1 MGKRISALLL
11 AVLLVAGSVLNG
23 NTLKVKAAEVV
34 MTAEVAA
41 EVYLLLYEMAETG
54 MRVSGANNFSYD
66 VDESIQIAKSFQRYL
81 TENAVTDFS
90 INLSDGTYFQ
100 FAGDVVKYGPA
111 VGAAST
117 LTQKQFW
124 NLVEAGSLSDATD
137 EEKDIFADRTFTVFR
152 STWLMSDLNPS
163 PSPSPSP
170 TPTPTPEPTVKPT
183 VEPTVKPTVEPTVK
197 PEVSTAPDV
206 TTAPVENPKGLF
218 SKIHSVL
225 LGAGFMTTLGA
236 FVKDLADGK
245 VDEVDNSNFYS
256 VPYNNYNLPVFDY
269 SYLSSSSTLFSIDG
283 STASYVVNPDPFVL
297 PEHCYYACVYQ
308 FSGSDYDCFSIMYV
322 HAVGNTF
329 YYDAGS
335 LPCIGTKYSDGSSF
349 SANVGTL
356 NIRNN
361 VRLSTNIPFF
371 DSHDSM
377 KKFFNTYMNKGLAGI
392 DVSGLL
398 NGEAYDF
405 PDLVKSVPEVL
416 QPLTGTKF
424 SPSLL
429 PGINTAV
436 SNAVKSLPET
446 STDTKANTE
455 TYKETMTSTI
465 TDVAPKTEVVPQPST
480 TPGTETGEG
489 TEGEAYKRDLRLLFP
504 FCIPFDFIHLIQALK
519 AEPETPKFEIPV
531 KLDFVEVDTSIVI
544 DLSWMDP
551 IMKIWRLGELGL
563 FIVMLMK
570 STSKVIRW

>member
-1 MGKRISALLL
+1 MQKRISALLL
-11 AVLLVAGSVLNG
+11 AMVIVIGSVLGG
-23 NTLKVKAAEVV
+23 NTLKVKAASATVAMSPEL
-34 MTAEVAA
+34 AA
-41 EVYLLLYEMAETG
+41 EFYMVLLQVAETA
-54 MRVSGANNFSYD
+54 MHVSGANNGFNNKEAMEAIGDGVQGYFVTSMSEGVDFEFQTTDGETFKSY
-66 VDESIQIAKSFQRYL
+66 SNSGYP
-81 TENAVTDFS
+81 
-90 INLSDGTYFQ
+90 G
-100 FAGDVVKYGPA
+100 G
-111 VGAAST
+111 
-117 LTQKQFW
+117 
-124 NLVEAGSLSDATD
+124 LVEYTTADGQTYKLSGDKFTTLLLNGTITLDPDIYNDTDDEPTVDKDDEYVKNMKAMFDAKWDELKEIGFDDGSGGDPT
-137 EEKDIFADRTFTVFR
+137 
-152 STWLMSDLNPS
+152 PS
-163 PSPSPSP
+163 PSPDPKKVF
-170 TPTPTPEPTVKPT
+170 TKIAL
-183 VEPTVKPTVEPTVK
+183 
-197 PEVSTAPDV
+197 VS
-206 TTAPVENPKGLF
+206 
-218 SKIHSVL
+218 
-225 LGAGFMTTLGA
+225 LGASLIAVAGA
-236 FVKDLADGK
+236 FVNDLFAGK

-269 SYLSSSSTLFSIDG
+269 SYLSSSSTFFSIDG

-322 HAVGNTF
+322 HAVGDTF

-356 NIRNN
+356 NVRNN

-416 QPLTGTKF
+416 QPLTRTKF

-455 TYKETMTSTI
+455 TYKKTMTSTI
-465 TDVAPKTEVVPQPST
+465 TDVAPKTEVAPLPST
-480 TPGTETGEG
+480 TPGTETGDG
-489 TEGEAYKRDLRLLFP
+489 FDGDSYKRDLKLIFP
-504 FCIPFDFIHLIQALK
+504 FCIPFDFIHFIKALSADPVAPCFK
-519 AEPETPKFEIPV
+519 IPI
-531 KLDFVEVDTSIVI
+531 KLDSLGI
-544 DLSWMDP
+544 DMVLELDLAWMDP
-551 IMKIWRLGELGL
+551 VMEIFRLGELGC
-563 FIVMLMK
+563 FVIMLMAATK
-570 STSKVIRW
+570 KMIGW

>member
-1 MGKRISALLL
+1 MRKRISALLL
-11 AVLLVAGSVLNG
+11 AVVLVACSVLNG
-23 NTLKVKAAEVV
+23 NTLKVKAASATVAMSPEL
-34 MTAEVAA
+34 AA
-41 EVYLLLYEMAETG
+41 EFYMFLYQLTETAMHVG
-54 MRVSGANNFSYD
+54 GANNGLDSKEAMESLRDGVIGYYSASGEKD
-66 VDESIQIAKSFQRYL
+66 VDFEIKTTDGRTFKSVSGSAYS
-81 TENAVTDFS
+81 N
-90 INLSDGTYFQ
+90 G
-100 FAGDVVKYGPA
+100 
-111 VGAAST
+111 
-117 LTQKQFW
+117 
-124 NLVEAGSLSDATD
+124 LVEYTTAEGQTYKLSRDKFTTLLLNGTITLDPDIYNDTD
-137 EEKDIFADRTFTVFR
+137 EEPTVNDDDEYVKNMKAMFDAKWEELREIGFKDDSGDPT
-152 STWLMSDLNPS
+152 PS
-163 PSPSPSP
+163 PSPD
-170 TPTPTPEPTVKPT
+170 PEKKPFKNIALVTV
-183 VEPTVKPTVEPTVK
+183 
-197 PEVSTAPDV
+197 
-206 TTAPVENPKGLF
+206 
-218 SKIHSVL
+218 
-225 LGAGFMTTLGA
+225 GASLVALAGA
-236 FVKDLADGK
+236 FVKDLYNGK
-245 VDEVDNSNFYS
+245 VEGVNISDYYT

-269 SYLSSSSTLFSIDG
+269 SYLSSSSTIFSIDG

-361 VRLSTNIPFF
+361 ARLSTNIPFF

-392 DVSGLL
+392 DVSVLL

-489 TEGEAYKRDLRLLFP
+489 TEGEAYKRDLRLIFP
-504 FCIPFDFIHLIQALK
+504 FCIPFDFIHFIQALSADPVAPCFK
-519 AEPETPKFEIPV
+519 IPI
-531 KLDFVEVDTSIVI
+531 KLDSLGI
-544 DLSWMDP
+544 DMVLELDLAWMDP
-551 IMKIWRLGELGL
+551 IMEIFRLGELGC
-563 FIVMLMK
+563 FVIMLMAATK
-570 STSKVIRW
+570 KMIGW

>member
-1 MGKRISALLL
+1 MSKRISALLL
-11 AVLLVAGSVLNG
+11 AMVIVIGSVLGG
-23 NTLKVKAAEVV
+23 NTLKVKAASATVAMSPEL
-34 MTAEVAA
+34 AA
-41 EVYLLLYEMAETG
+41 EFYMVLLQVAETA
-54 MRVSGANNFSYD
+54 MHVSGANNGFNNKEAMEAIGDGVQGYFVTSMSEGVDFEFQTTDGETFKSYHN
-66 VDESIQIAKSFQRYL
+66 SGYP
-81 TENAVTDFS
+81 
-90 INLSDGTYFQ
+90 G
-100 FAGDVVKYGPA
+100 G
-111 VGAAST
+111 
-117 LTQKQFW
+117 
-124 NLVEAGSLSDATD
+124 LVEYTTADGQTYKLSGDKFTTLLLNGTITLDPDIYNDTDDEPTVDKDDEYVKNMKAMFDAKWEELKEIGFDDGSGGDPT
-137 EEKDIFADRTFTVFR
+137 
-152 STWLMSDLNPS
+152 PS
-163 PSPSPSP
+163 PSPDPKKVF
-170 TPTPTPEPTVKPT
+170 TKIAL
-183 VEPTVKPTVEPTVK
+183 
-197 PEVSTAPDV
+197 VS
-206 TTAPVENPKGLF
+206 
-218 SKIHSVL
+218 
-225 LGAGFMTTLGA
+225 LGASLIAVAGA
-236 FVKDLADGK
+236 FVNDLFAGK

-269 SYLSSSSTLFSIDG
+269 SYLSSSSTFFSIDG

-322 HAVGNTF
+322 HAVGDTF

-356 NIRNN
+356 NVRNN

-436 SNAVKSLPET
+436 SNAVKALPET

-455 TYKETMTSTI
+455 TYKKTMTSTI

-489 TEGEAYKRDLRLLFP
+489 TEGEAYKRDLRLIFP
-504 FCIPFDFIHLIQALK
+504 FCIPFDFIHFIKALSADPVAPCFK
-519 AEPETPKFEIPV
+519 IPI
-531 KLDFVEVDTSIVI
+531 KLDSLGI
-544 DLSWMDP
+544 DMVLELDLAWMDP
-551 IMKIWRLGELGL
+551 IMEIFRLGELGC
-563 FIVMLMK
+563 FVIMLMAATK
-570 STSKVIRW
+570 KMIGW

>member
-1 MGKRISALLL
+1 MSKRISALLL
-11 AVLLVAGSVLNG
+11 AMVIVIGSVLGG
-23 NTLKVKAAEVV
+23 NTLKVKAASATVAMSPEL
-34 MTAEVAA
+34 AA
-41 EVYLLLYEMAETG
+41 EFYMVLLQVAETA
-54 MRVSGANNFSYD
+54 MHVSGANNGFNNKEAMEAIGDGVQGYFVTSMSEGVDFEFQTTDGQTFKSY
-66 VDESIQIAKSFQRYL
+66 SNSGYP
-81 TENAVTDFS
+81 
-90 INLSDGTYFQ
+90 G
-100 FAGDVVKYGPA
+100 G
-111 VGAAST
+111 
-117 LTQKQFW
+117 
-124 NLVEAGSLSDATD
+124 LVEYTTADGQTYKLSGDKFTTLLLNGTITLDPDIYNDTD
-137 EEKDIFADRTFTVFR
+137 D
-152 STWLMSDLNPS
+152 
-163 PSPSPSP
+163 
-170 TPTPTPEPTVKPT
+170 KPT
-183 VEPTVKPTVEPTVK
+183 VDKDDEYVKNMKAMFDAKWEELKEIGFDDGSGGDPTPSPDPKKAFTK
-197 PEVSTAPDV
+197 IALVS
-206 TTAPVENPKGLF
+206 
-218 SKIHSVL
+218 
-225 LGAGFMTTLGA
+225 LGTSLIAVAGA
-236 FVKDLADGK
+236 FVNDLFAGK

-269 SYLSSSSTLFSIDG
+269 SYLSSSSTFFSIDG

-322 HAVGNTF
+322 HAVGDTF

-356 NIRNN
+356 NVRNN

-416 QPLTGTKF
+416 QPLTRTKF

-455 TYKETMTSTI
+455 TYKKTMTSTI
-465 TDVAPKTEVVPQPST
+465 TDVAPKTEVAPLPST
-480 TPGTETGEG
+480 TPGTETGDG
-489 TEGEAYKRDLRLLFP
+489 FDGDSYKRDLKLIFP
-504 FCIPFDFIHLIQALK
+504 FCIPFDFIHFIQALSADPVAPCFK
-519 AEPETPKFEIPV
+519 IPI
-531 KLDFVEVDTSIVI
+531 KLDSLGI
-544 DLSWMDP
+544 DMVLELDLAWMDP
-551 IMKIWRLGELGL
+551 VMEIFRLGELGC
-563 FIVMLMK
+563 FVIMLMAATK
-570 STSKVIRW
+570 KMIGW

>member
-1 MGKRISALLL
+1 MQKRISALLL
-11 AVLLVAGSVLNG
+11 AMVIVIGSVLNG
-23 NTLKVKAAEVV
+23 NTLKVKAASATVAMSPEL
-34 MTAEVAA
+34 AA
-41 EVYLLLYEMAETG
+41 EFYMVLLQVAETA
-54 MRVSGANNFSYD
+54 MHVSGANNGFNNKEAMEAIGDGVQGYFVTSMSEGVDFEFQTTDGQTFKSY
-66 VDESIQIAKSFQRYL
+66 SNSGYP
-81 TENAVTDFS
+81 
-90 INLSDGTYFQ
+90 G
-100 FAGDVVKYGPA
+100 G
-111 VGAAST
+111 
-117 LTQKQFW
+117 
-124 NLVEAGSLSDATD
+124 LVEYTTADGQTYKLSGDKFTTLLLNGTITLDPDIYNDTDDKPTVDKNDEYVKNMKAMFDAKWDELKEIGFDDGSGGDPT
-137 EEKDIFADRTFTVFR
+137 
-152 STWLMSDLNPS
+152 PS
-163 PSPSPSP
+163 PSPDPKKVF
-170 TPTPTPEPTVKPT
+170 TKIAL
-183 VEPTVKPTVEPTVK
+183 
-197 PEVSTAPDV
+197 VS
-206 TTAPVENPKGLF
+206 
-218 SKIHSVL
+218 
-225 LGAGFMTTLGA
+225 LGASLIAVAGA
-236 FVKDLADGK
+236 FVNDLFAGK

-269 SYLSSSSTLFSIDG
+269 SYLSSSSTFFSIDG

-322 HAVGNTF
+322 HAVGDTF

-356 NIRNN
+356 NVRNN

-480 TPGTETGEG
+480 TPGTETGDGFEG
-489 TEGEAYKRDLRLLFP
+489 DSYKRDLKLIFP
-504 FCIPFDFIHLIQALK
+504 FCIPFDFIHFIKALSADPVAPCFK
-519 AEPETPKFEIPV
+519 IPI
-531 KLDFVEVDTSIVI
+531 KLDSLGI
-544 DLSWMDP
+544 DMVLELDLAWMDP
-551 IMKIWRLGELGL
+551 VMEIFRLGELGC
-563 FIVMLMK
+563 FVIMLMAATK
-570 STSKVIRW
+570 KMIGW

>member
-1 MGKRISALLL
+1 MKAMFDAKWEELKEIGFDD
-11 AVLLVAGSVLNG
+11 GSG
-23 NTLKVKAAEVV
+23 
-34 MTAEVAA
+34 
-41 EVYLLLYEMAETG
+41 
-54 MRVSGANNFSYD
+54 
-66 VDESIQIAKSFQRYL
+66 
-81 TENAVTDFS
+81 
-90 INLSDGTYFQ
+90 
-100 FAGDVVKYGPA
+100 GDP
-111 VGAAST
+111 T
-117 LTQKQFW
+117 
-124 NLVEAGSLSDATD
+124 
-137 EEKDIFADRTFTVFR
+137 
-152 STWLMSDLNPS
+152 PS
-163 PSPSPSP
+163 PSPDPKKVF
-170 TPTPTPEPTVKPT
+170 TKIAL
-183 VEPTVKPTVEPTVK
+183 
-197 PEVSTAPDV
+197 VS
-206 TTAPVENPKGLF
+206 
-218 SKIHSVL
+218 
-225 LGAGFMTTLGA
+225 LGASLIAVAGA
-236 FVKDLADGK
+236 FVNDLFAGS
-245 VDEVDNSNFYS
+245 VEEVDNSNFYS

-269 SYLSSSSTLFSIDG
+269 SYLSSSSTFFSIDG

-356 NIRNN
+356 NVRNN

-465 TDVAPKTEVVPQPST
+465 TDVAPKTEVAPLPST
-480 TPGTETGEG
+480 TPGTETGDG
-489 TEGEAYKRDLRLLFP
+489 FDGDSYKRDLKLIFP
-504 FCIPFDFIHLIQALK
+504 FCIPFDFIHFIKALSADPVAPCFK
-519 AEPETPKFEIPV
+519 IPI
-531 KLDFVEVDTSIVI
+531 KLDSLGI
-544 DLSWMDP
+544 DMVLELDLAWMDP
-551 IMKIWRLGELGL
+551 VMEIFRLGELGC
-563 FIVMLMK
+563 FVIMLMAATK
-570 STSKVIRW
+570 KMIGW

>member
-1 MGKRISALLL
+1 MQKRISALLL
-11 AVLLVAGSVLNG
+11 AMVIVIGSVLNG
-23 NTLKVKAAEVV
+23 NTLKVKAASATVAMSPEL
-34 MTAEVAA
+34 AA
-41 EVYLLLYEMAETG
+41 EFYMVLLQVAETA
-54 MRVSGANNFSYD
+54 MHVSGANNGFNNKEAMEAIGDGVQGYFVTSMSEGVDFEFQTTDGQTFKSY
-66 VDESIQIAKSFQRYL
+66 SNSGYP
-81 TENAVTDFS
+81 
-90 INLSDGTYFQ
+90 G
-100 FAGDVVKYGPA
+100 G
-111 VGAAST
+111 
-117 LTQKQFW
+117 
-124 NLVEAGSLSDATD
+124 LVEYTTADGQTYKLSGDKFTTLLLNGTITLDPDIYNDTDDKPTVDKNDEYVKNMKAMFDAKWDELKEIGFDDGSGGDPT
-137 EEKDIFADRTFTVFR
+137 
-152 STWLMSDLNPS
+152 PS
-163 PSPSPSP
+163 PSPDPKKVF
-170 TPTPTPEPTVKPT
+170 TKIAL
-183 VEPTVKPTVEPTVK
+183 
-197 PEVSTAPDV
+197 VS
-206 TTAPVENPKGLF
+206 
-218 SKIHSVL
+218 
-225 LGAGFMTTLGA
+225 LGASLIAVAGA
-236 FVKDLADGK
+236 FVNDLFAGK

-269 SYLSSSSTLFSIDG
+269 SYLSSSSTFFSIDG

-322 HAVGNTF
+322 HAVGDTF

-356 NIRNN
+356 NVRNN

-455 TYKETMTSTI
+455 TYKKTMTSTI

-489 TEGEAYKRDLRLLFP
+489 TEGEAYKRDLRLIFP
-504 FCIPFDFIHLIQALK
+504 FCIPFDFIHFIKALSADPVAPCFK
-519 AEPETPKFEIPV
+519 IPI
-531 KLDFVEVDTSIVI
+531 KLDSLGI
-544 DLSWMDP
+544 DMVLELDLAWMDP
-551 IMKIWRLGELGL
+551 IMEIFRLGELGC
-563 FIVMLMK
+563 FVIMLMAATK
-570 STSKVIRW
+570 KMIGW